1 MKTQETNGLEVYEYE
16 GSRFNM
22 LVQYGTWGVAMSGGS
37 PEYRPIRR
45 MTRHMMTDEV
55 FVLLKGSCTLFTAGQ
70 AEKPGPMDI
79 TELEPYKIYNVT
91 KTTWHSRRVS
101 EDGLILVVENN
112 PSVEGVTEAADLD
125 QEY

>member
-1 MKTQETNGLEVYEYE
+1 
-16 GSRFNM
+16 M
-22 LVQYGTWGVAMSGGS
+22 LVQYGTWGVAMAGGS
-37 PEYRPIRR
+37 PEHRPISR

-70 AEKPGPMDI
+70 NEKPGLMDI
-79 TELEPYKIYNVT
+79 TKLEPYKIYNVT
-91 KTTWHSRRVS
+91 KATWHNRRIS

>member
-22 LVQYGTWGVAMSGGS
+22 LVQYGTWGVAMSGRS
-37 PEYRPIRR
+37 LEYRPIRR